1 MDMSNFRHIVHACN
15 MKTVQQKYMKGKNE
29 EEVGSAPQKGE
40 RKTQV
45 YEVSLPFQQFQNL
58 QNDG

>member
-1 MDMSNFRHIVHACN
+1 

-29 EEVGSAPQKGE
+29 EEIGSAPQKE
-40 RKTQV
+40 RTKRQA

-58 QNDG
+58 QDDG